1 MLLPLV
7 LLAFKTSFPNLLQV
21 RRSLIMLWRLPFIAL
36 SLKKKWKKSEN
47 KMEEKLVIFLVDI
60 KLADFIIIWRRKVFD
75 NKAELIFQYYNSRFI
90 KIINNKR
97 CKKDCIIYIYIFNQS
112 TYLFSKI
119 SIRLFLSYYFIIIW
133 LNNIS
138 NRLIQDL

>member
-75 NKAELIFQYYNSRFI
+75 NKTELIFQYYNSRFI

>member
-21 RRSLIMLWRLPFIAL
+21 RRSLIMLWGLPFIAL

-75 NKAELIFQYYNSRFI
+75 NKTELIFQYYNSRFI

-119 SIRLFLSYYFIIIW
+119 LIRLFLSYYFIIIW